1 MSMALIDW
9 VSTKMGL
16 AVTVMTQKAKMQ
28 RVIID
33 LGLTLTAIMS
43 RVLINAAMIKG
54 DITQKVT
61 M

>member
-1 MSMALIDW
+1 MALIDW

-16 AVTVMTQKAKMQ
+16 AVTVMTQKATMQ